1 MSEENKVKKA
11 DDNGKFS
18 FGEWFKGIKGEFRKI
33 IWPSRES
40 LKKQTVTV
48 IIVSL
53 LLGGV
58 VFVYD
63 FGLSQG
69 LQVIANLL

>member
-1 MSEENKVKKA
+1 MSEENNVKKV
-11 DDNGKFS
+11 DDKEKQSSGS
-18 FGEWFKGIKGEFRKI
+18 WFKNIKGEFKKI

-40 LKKQTVTV
+40 LRKQTVTV

-53 LLGGV
+53 MLGGI